1 MKHRQAPTAAGLVG
15 IVLAG
20 GRSARM
26 GRDKAMLPYRG
37 RTLLDHMV
45 ARLHASGAR
54 RVLVSGP
61 PRTGYASVPDRQP
74 ELGPLGGIHAVV
86 TTLAGTP
93 DSTRLLIVPVDM
105 PALSIPILA
114 TLLQPSPGIQACHYA
129 EHPLPLGL
137 ALDETVRAQLNRL
150 MEDTVRPAAERS
162 LHAFCSG
169 LQARVL
175 PMTREIEQEF
185 TGLNTPEEWA
195 AFRAACDA
203 VSAP

>member
-1 MKHRQAPTAAGLVG
+1 MKHWQAPTAAGFVG

-20 GRSARM
+20 GHSARM

-37 RTLLDHMV
+37 RTLLEHM
-45 ARLHASGAR
+45 AALLQASGAC

-61 PRTGYASVPDRQP
+61 PRTGYTSVPDRQP

-93 DSTRLLIVPVDM
+93 DSIRLLIVPVDM
-105 PALSIPILA
+105 PALSIPTLT
-114 TLLQPSPGIQACHYA
+114 TLLQLSPGIRACHYA

-169 LQARVL
+169 LHARVL
-175 PMTREIEQEF
+175 PMAREIEQEF
-185 TGLNTPEEWA
+185 AGLNTPEEWA

-203 VSAP
+203 VPAP